1 MSQPS
6 SKGPAGSAV
15 MAGARYRADD
25 LEALACGLLQRAG
38 MPREKAG
45 DVAEVLVEGD
55 LFGKS
60 THGLA
65 LLPLYLRD
73 IEAGGMTL
81 AGEPEVLSD
90 FGACLNWDGRK
101 LPGPW
106 LLRRA
111 TAEAIS
117 RAKRFGM
124 GAVAIQRSH
133 HTACL
138 GAYLQPAVDAGCLM
152 LLTLT
157 DPGHSSVA
165 PFGGVTPVLTSNP
178 IAFGAPA
185 QDAPILIDMSTA
197 LMTNGGVAA
206 FRQRGEALPHP
217 FLMDSRGQ
225 LTTDPNVITADP
237 PGTILPLGGLEAGH
251 KGFSIGLIVE
261 LLTGCLSG
269 RGRAEGSDGWSAAVF
284 ILVIDPAAF
293 GGADDFRRQ
302 VEVLTGL
309 CRASRTRPGFDH
321 VSLPGAQALA
331 RSERQRRDGV
341 LLSAGIVAGLAE
353 SAGRLGL
360 VMPDTVT

>member
-1 MSQPS
+1 MSEAS
-6 SKGPAGSAV
+6 SQKPASAAGS
-15 MAGARYRADD
+15 RYRADD
-25 LEALACGLLQRAG
+25 LVALARGLLERAG
-38 MPREKAG
+38 MPAEKAG

-55 LFGKS
+55 LLGKS

-73 IEAGGMTL
+73 IEAGGMTVE
-81 AGEPEVLSD
+81 GEPKILND
-90 FGACLNWDGRK
+90 FGACLTWDGRK

-106 LLRRA
+106 LARRA
-111 TAEAIS
+111 TAAAIE
-117 RAKRFGM
+117 RAKRFGL

-138 GAYLQPAVDAGCLM
+138 GAYLQPAIDAGCMM

-157 DPGHSSVA
+157 DPGHRSVA

-185 QDAPILIDMSTA
+185 PDAPILIDMSTA

-206 FRQRGEALPHP
+206 FRQRGEALPHL
-217 FLMDSRGQ
+217 FLMDAQGHP
-225 LTTDPNVITADP
+225 TTDPNVIAADP

-269 RGRAEGSDGWSAAVF
+269 RGRAEGGDGWSAAVF

-293 GGADDFRRQ
+293 AGAADFRRQ
-302 VEVLTGL
+302 VEALAGL
-309 CRASRTRPGFDH
+309 CHAAKPRAGFDH
-321 VSLPGAQALA
+321 VDLPGAQALA
-331 RSERQRRDGV
+331 RREGQRRDGV
-341 LLSAGIVAGLAE
+341 RLSAGIVAGLAE
-353 SAGRLGL
+353 SAERLGL
-360 VMPDTVT
+360 VMPAAIT

>member
-1 MSQPS
+1 MSTTTNPQ
-6 SKGPAGSAV
+6 AT
-15 MAGARYRADD
+15 RYRAED
-25 LEALACGLLQRAG
+25 LEALARGLFERAG
-38 MPREKAG
+38 MPAEKAS
-45 DVAEVLVEGD
+45 DVAAVLVEGD

-81 AGEPEVLSD
+81 DGDPEVLND
-90 FGACLNWDGRK
+90 LGACLTWDGRK

-111 TAEAIS
+111 TAEALS
-117 RAKRFGM
+117 RAKRFGL

-138 GAYLQPAVDAGCLM
+138 GAYLEPAVAAGCMVLV
-152 LLTLT
+152 TLT

-178 IAFGAPA
+178 IAFGAPSP
-185 QDAPILIDMSTA
+185 DRPILIDMSTA

-206 FRQRGEALPHP
+206 YRQRGEALPHP
-217 FLMDSRGQ
+217 FLMDAQGKPS
-225 LTTDPNVITADP
+225 TDPNIIAADP

-269 RGRAEGSDGWSAAVF
+269 RGRAEGDDGWSAAVF
-284 ILVIDPAAF
+284 VLVVDPAAF
-293 GGADDFRRQ
+293 GGEEDFQRQ
-302 VEVLTGL
+302 VAALVDL
-309 CRASRTRPGFDH
+309 CHGSALRPGFNH
-321 VSLPGAQALA
+321 VDLPGAQAFS
-331 RSERQRRDGV
+331 RREGQRRDGV
-341 LLSAGIVAGLAE
+341 LLSPGIVAGLAE
-353 SAGRLGL
+353 SASRFGL
-360 VMPDTVT
+360 TMPAAVS